1 MENQL
6 FSGKY
11 EIQGEIARGGMGIVY
26 KAVHKSL
33 NRTVALKVLHAQYTG
48 DTSFVKRFQ
57 REARAMARLDHENII
72 RVYDVSEDQSAQY
85 IVMEFFP
92 GKDLKQVILERGPL
106 SLEQALSIS
115 LQMAEALAYAHA
127 QGIVHRDIKPS
138 NVMVD
143 NRGKV
148 KLADFG
154 IAAATDEISVTATG
168 QIIGTPEYM
177 SPEQARGEA
186 MDGRSDLYSLGIVL
200 YEMLTGATPF
210 ERISR
215 MSIIAKLIYE
225 PQEFN
230 LTFPDHV
237 SPQIQTLV
245 QALLKK
251 QAQDRVADAAALI
264 EQIKNL
270 GNETSDE
277 ETLDRTM
284 TRVIPLRSGATP
296 APGQPLEEEESTA
309 MLPGRTDPK
318 RSGEFSSPKTPP
330 PIQRPPTGKFTPA
343 PTSGSYSYERTNT
356 APPPPQAEQRK
367 DQSKVAKDSRAT
379 PMILAGVVGLVFL
392 AGGVYYLTSRDS
404 GSSPQST
411 VSVSPPAPRPAEPPA
426 APPPAPVVSPPA
438 PPEPKEEDPIDAART
453 KVNEVETD
461 ARKAQGEAAQ
471 AHFEADRLDARHRAS
486 QRYLQAADF
495 ERKGAKAFQEGS
507 ELMGR
512 KQYPEAGATLEE
524 AKDFFVRADQ
534 GFKKAKE
541 EAQTQLAKAASPPG
555 EAKSAKKE
563 SQAIQKTSV
572 ERPTTPAEN
581 KPNAPSGTETKVAK
595 QTAPSAAALPPRPDI
610 EVVGEILSKLKNA
623 YEKRDLIALEQISN
637 LSDGRARILEEI
649 FRDFPVVKV
658 SIANFSLAGEL
669 ASANVVIT
677 KLVDKEGKVVPPP
690 DDWRQSKVLIR
701 KEGTGWGKVRW

>member
-48 DTSFVKRFQ
+48 DASFVKRFQ

-85 IVMEFFP
+85 IVMEYFP

-106 SLEQALSIS
+106 STPQALSVA

-210 ERISR
+210 ERLSR

-225 PQEFN
+225 PQEFS

-237 SPQIQTLV
+237 SSPLQAIV
-245 QALLKK
+245 QALLRK
-251 QAQDRVADAAALI
+251 QAQDRTADAATLI
-264 EQIKNL
+264 EQIRNL
-270 GNETSDE
+270 GNESFDE
-277 ETLDRTM
+277 DTLDRTV
-284 TRVIPLRSGATP
+284 TRAVPLRSDATP
-296 APGQPLEEEESTA
+296 APVQPVEEEESTA
-309 MLPGRTDPK
+309 MLPSRTDRPK
-318 RSGEFSSPKTPP
+318 SGAFSSPKTPP
-330 PIQRPPTGKFTPA
+330 PLQRPATGKFTPVPLA
-343 PTSGSYSYERTNT
+343 ESLSPEKTEKTDTLSPSPSSGQTDAGQGRRWV
-356 APPPPQAEQRK
+356 P
-367 DQSKVAKDSRAT
+367 
-379 PMILAGVVGLVFL
+379 IFAGVIGVVVLIS
-392 AGGVYYLTSRDS
+392 GGVYFFSSSDS
-404 GSSPQST
+404 ESPPQST
-411 VSVSPPAPRPAEPPA
+411 ASISPPAPRPAEQPIA
-426 APPPAPVVSPPA
+426 SPPPTPVATTSA
-438 PPEPKEEDPIDAART
+438 PPEPKKEEAVDPALA
-453 KVNEVETD
+453 KVNEIEAE
-461 ARKAQGEAAQ
+461 ARKAQSAA
-471 AHFEADRLDARHRAS
+471 ADSHFEADRLDARHRAS
-486 QRYLQAADF
+486 QLYLQAADF

-507 ELMGR
+507 ELMSQ
-512 KQYPEAGATLEE
+512 KQYEQAAATLGESRE
-524 AKDFFVRADQ
+524 FFVRADQ
-534 GFKKAKE
+534 GFKKARE
-541 EAQTQLAKAASPPG
+541 DAQTQLAKAAPPSPKPV
-555 EAKSAKKE
+555 KKE
-563 SQAIQKTSV
+563 PQTIQKTSV
-572 ERPTTPAEN
+572 EDPA
-581 KPNAPSGTETKVAK
+581 KASSPSSSDTGMKMAK
-595 QTAPSAAALPPRPDI
+595 QTPPPTAAVPPRPDI
-610 EVVGEILSKLKNA
+610 EVVGEILSKLKKA
-623 YEKRDLIALEQISN
+623 YEGRDMVALMQMSN
-637 LSDGRARILEEI
+637 LSDGRTRILEEI

-677 KLVDKEGKVVPPP
+677 KLVDKDGKVVSLP
-690 DDWRQSKVLIR
+690 DEWKQSKVLIR
-701 KEGTGWGKVRW
+701 KEGNSWGKVLW

>member
-48 DTSFVKRFQ
+48 DASFVKRFQ
-57 REARAMARLDHENII
+57 REARAMARLDHENVI
-72 RVYDVSEDQSAQY
+72 RVYDVSEEQSAQY
-85 IVMEFFP
+85 IVMEYFP

-106 SLEQALSIS
+106 SIEQALSIA

-210 ERISR
+210 ERLSR

-237 SPQIQTLV
+237 SPPIQAIV
-245 QALLKK
+245 QALLRK
-251 QAQDRVADAAALI
+251 QAQDRTADAATLI
-264 EQIKNL
+264 EQIRNL
-270 GNETSDE
+270 GNEVSE
-277 ETLDRTM
+277 EDTLDRTRTLY
-284 TRVIPLRSGATP
+284 TRLPTGTTP
-296 APGQPLEEEESTA
+296 APEQSVEEEESTA
-309 MLPGRTDPK
+309 MLPSRTDP
-318 RSGEFSSPKTPP
+318 PP
-330 PIQRPPTGKFTPA
+330 PPLQRPTTGKFTPA
-343 PTSGSYSYERTNT
+343 PLARPEKTEKTDHLSSPPSSG
-356 APPPPQAEQRK
+356 QADGGPGRRL
-367 DQSKVAKDSRAT
+367 V
-379 PMILAGVVGLVFL
+379 PIFAGVVGVVFL
-392 AGGVYYLTSRDS
+392 ISGGLYFLSSRDS
-404 GSSPQST
+404 GPSSEST
-411 VSVSPPAPRPAEPPA
+411 VSVSPPAPRPAEQPITP
-426 APPPAPVVSPPA
+426 PPPAPVVTPPA
-438 PPEPKEEDPIDAART
+438 PPEPKKEEVIDSALV
-453 KVNEVETD
+453 KVNEVEVE
-461 ARKAQGEAAQ
+461 ARKAQSAA
-471 AHFEADRLDARHRAS
+471 ADSHFEADRLDARHRAS
-486 QRYLQAADF
+486 QLYLQAADF

-507 ELMGR
+507 ELMNQ
-512 KQYPEAGATLEE
+512 KQYEQAAATLGESKE
-524 AKDFFVRADQ
+524 FFVRADQ

-541 EAQTQLAKAASPPG
+541 DTQTQLAKAAAPPSPKP
-555 EAKSAKKE
+555 AKKE
-563 SQAIQKTSV
+563 AQAIQKTSA
-572 ERPTTPAEN
+572 ESPTKSPGKSSGEN
-581 KPNAPSGTETKVAK
+581 KSLPPPPEAETKVAK
-595 QTAPSAAALPPRPDI
+595 EVAPPTAAVPPRPDI
-610 EVVGEILSKLKNA
+610 EVVGEILSKLKKA
-623 YEKRDLIALEQISN
+623 YEGRDMVALMQMSN
-637 LSDGRARILEEI
+637 LSDGRTRILEEI

-677 KLVDKEGKVVPPP
+677 RLVDRNGKVVPPP
-690 DDWRQSKVLIR
+690 DEWKQSKVLIR
-701 KEGTGWGKVRW
+701 KEGNSWGKVLW

>member
-48 DTSFVKRFQ
+48 DASFVKRFQ

-72 RVYDVSEDQSAQY
+72 RVYDVSDEQNAQF

-92 GKDLKQVILERGPL
+92 GKDLKQVILEKGPL
-106 SLEQALSIS
+106 SLEQALSVS
-115 LQMAEALAYAHA
+115 VQMAEALAYAHA

-210 ERISR
+210 ERLSR

-237 SPQIQTLV
+237 PSPIQAIV
-245 QALLKK
+245 QSLLRK
-251 QAQDRVADAAALI
+251 QAQDRIADAATLI
-264 EQIKNL
+264 DQIRNL
-270 GNETSDE
+270 GSGSSDE
-277 ETLDRTM
+277 ETVDRTM
-284 TRVIPLRSGATP
+284 TRVIPLRPNPTP
-296 APGQPLEEEESTA
+296 APGQPVEEEESTA
-309 MLPGRTDPK
+309 MLPGRAHPRK
-318 RSGEFSSPKTPP
+318 SGEFSSPKTPP
-330 PIQRPPTGKFTPA
+330 PLQRPSTGKFTPA
-343 PTSGSYSYERTNT
+343 PITGSLSIEKTEKTSALPSPSSS
-356 APPPPQAEQRK
+356 PQTDAGQGKRL
-367 DQSKVAKDSRAT
+367 VPIFAGAV
-379 PMILAGVVGLVFL
+379 GVVFLISGGLYFL
-392 AGGVYYLTSRDS
+392 SGRDS
-404 GSSPQST
+404 GSSSGPT
-411 VSVSPPAPRPAEPPA
+411 ASVSPPAPRPAEQPA
-426 APPPAPVVSPPA
+426 PPPPAPMASTPA
-438 PPEPKEEDPIDAART
+438 PPEQKPEEKIDPALA
-453 KVNEVETD
+453 KANEMETE
-461 ARKAQGEAAQ
+461 ARKVQSEAAN

-486 QRYLQAADF
+486 QLYLNAADL

-507 ELMGR
+507 ELLNQ
-512 KQYPEAGATLEE
+512 KQYERAGATLGESKE
-524 AKDFFVRADQ
+524 FFVRADQ
-534 GFKKAKE
+534 AFRKAKE
-541 EAQTQLAKAASPPG
+541 ASQTQLAKGASPPG
-555 EAKSAKKE
+555 EARPAKKDPP
-563 SQAIQKTSV
+563 AIQKPAGEGTGK
-572 ERPTTPAEN
+572 TPGEN
-581 KPNAPSGTETKVAK
+581 KAAPPQSAETKVAK
-595 QTAPSAAALPPRPDI
+595 QVAPSAASLPPRPDI
-610 EVVGEILSKLKNA
+610 EVVGEILSKLKSA

-649 FRDFPVVKV
+649 FRDYLVVKV

-677 KLVDKEGKVVPPP
+677 KLVDKDGKVVPPREE
-690 DDWRQSKVLIR
+690 WKQSKVLIR
-701 KEGTGWGKVRW
+701 KEGPGWGKVLW

>member
-57 REARAMARLDHENII
+57 REARAMARLDHENVI
-72 RVYDVSEDQSAQY
+72 RVYDVSEDQNAQY

-92 GKDLKQVILERGPL
+92 GKDLKQVILEKGPL
-106 SLEQALSIS
+106 SLEQALSVA

-143 NRGKV
+143 SRGKV

-200 YEMLTGATPF
+200 YEMLTGTTPF
-210 ERISR
+210 ERLSR

-230 LTFPDHV
+230 LTFPDHIP
-237 SPQIQTLV
+237 SPIQTLV
-245 QALLKK
+245 QSLLRK
-251 QAQDRVADAAALI
+251 QAQERVSDAATLI
-264 EQIKNL
+264 EKIRNL
-270 GNETSDE
+270 GNENPDE
-277 ETLDRTM
+277 DTLDRTM
-284 TRVIPLRSGATP
+284 TRAISLPSDATP
-296 APGQPLEEEESTA
+296 APGQPVDEEESTT
-309 MLPGRTDPK
+309 MLPGRADPK
-318 RSGEFSSPKTPP
+318 RSAEFSSPKTPP
-330 PIQRPPTGKFTPA
+330 PLQRPSTGKFTPV
-343 PTSGSYSYERTNT
+343 PLPGSDLPEKTHTLS
-356 APPPPQAEQRK
+356 PPPPSGQTHAGQGQRL
-367 DQSKVAKDSRAT
+367 A
-379 PMILAGVVGLVFL
+379 PIFAGVVGLVVL
-392 AGGVYYLTSRDS
+392 IVGGVYFFSSDS
-404 GSSPQST
+404 ESAPEP
-411 VSVSPPAPRPAEPPA
+411 VAAVSPPPPRPVEQPV
-426 APPPAPVVSPPA
+426 APPEPAPAPLPVSTPA
-438 PPEPKEEDPIDAART
+438 PPEPKQEDPIEAAQA
-453 KVNEVETD
+453 KANEIETE
-461 ARKAQGEAAQ
+461 ARKAQSNVSESN
-471 AHFEADRLDARHRAS
+471 FEADRLDARHRAS
-486 QRYLQAADF
+486 QLYLHAADL

-507 ELMGR
+507 ELMNR
-512 KQYPEAGATLEE
+512 KQYEEAGATLEK
-524 AKDFFVRADQ
+524 AKEFFVRADQ

-541 EAQTQLAKAASPPG
+541 EAQMQLAKATSAPSPKPI
-555 EAKSAKKE
+555 KKE
-563 SQAIQKTSV
+563 AVATPKAAPENPAKPSG
-572 ERPTTPAEN
+572 PPPPAE
-581 KPNAPSGTETKVAK
+581 TKIAK
-595 QTAPSAAALPPRPDI
+595 QTPPTPVVPPRPDI
-610 EVVGEILSKLKNA
+610 EVVGEILSKLKKA
-623 YEKRDLIALEQISN
+623 YEGRDMAALMQISN
-637 LSDGRARILEEI
+637 LSDGRTRILQEI
-649 FRDFPVVKV
+649 FRDHPVVKV

-677 KLVDKEGKVVPPP
+677 RLVDRNGKVVPPP
-690 DDWRQSKVLIR
+690 DEWKQSKVLIR
-701 KEGTGWGKVRW
+701 KEGAGWGKVLW